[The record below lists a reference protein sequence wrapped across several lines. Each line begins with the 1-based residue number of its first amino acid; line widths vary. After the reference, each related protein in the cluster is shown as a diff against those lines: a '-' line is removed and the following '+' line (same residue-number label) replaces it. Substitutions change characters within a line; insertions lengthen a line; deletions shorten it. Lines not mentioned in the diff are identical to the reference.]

1 MQPAAG
7 QRGGREATS
16 GRRPSR
22 PHPPTPLSQ
31 AVATA
36 PPGGSVGARGLSGPE
51 GDPPKDTECC
61 GQIGNRVTG
70 RFLLLLL
77 SHTSPRAEPLG
88 GWVEDQDSGPAGS
101 STEALATHRGAGGNG
116 AVHKRSM
123 SAFLMAST
131 GHGEGLNR
139 GGTGYRL
146 RHMEGETEREI
157 LRDWLMPLFHASKSE
172 ICRPGRQAGHSGE
185 SRRRGG
191 LRGEVLPPRAPSVFS
206 RGLQLTVEGR
216 GGPSAPLHAHCRP
229 VNRI

>member
-36 PPGGSVGARGLSGPE
+36 PPGGPE

-77 SHTSPRAEPLG
+77 SHTSPREEPWRG
-88 GWVEDQDSGPAGS
+88 AGWVEDQDPGLAGS
-101 STEALATHRGAGGNG
+101 STEALATHRGGGGNG
-116 AVHKRSM
+116 AVNQRSM

-157 LRDWLMPLFHASKSE
+157 LRDWLMPLFRASKSE

-216 GGPSAPLHAHCRP
+216 GGPSAPLRAHCRP
-229 VNRI
+229 VKRI